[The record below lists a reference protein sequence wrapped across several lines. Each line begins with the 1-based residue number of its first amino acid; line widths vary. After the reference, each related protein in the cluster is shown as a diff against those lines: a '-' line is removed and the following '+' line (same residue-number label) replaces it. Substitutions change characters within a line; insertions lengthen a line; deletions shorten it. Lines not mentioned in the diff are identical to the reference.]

1 LQRLFPISEDT
12 TFFSLRGDHTFNM
25 DNRLTLRFSYNPSD
39 ITGIQ
44 DESQNQ
50 TLGQND
56 FSRTGIQT
64 IRDTTFAMNLASTLS
79 NTVVNEA
86 RFQFGRRKAT
96 FDSQI
101 PSVRRRH

>member
-1 LQRLFPISEDT
+1 
-12 TFFSLRGDHTFNM
+12 M
-25 DNRLTLRFSYNPSD
+25 RFGYNPSD

-64 IRDTTFAMNLASTLS
+64 LRDTTFVAKLDSTLS
-79 NTVVNEA
+79 NTMVNEA
-86 RFQFGRRKAT
+86 RFNSATPRDFRFAEFRARRYRSPAR
-96 FDSQI
+96 
-101 PSVRRRH
+101 PSSARIRSRPSIARRRASRLPTT